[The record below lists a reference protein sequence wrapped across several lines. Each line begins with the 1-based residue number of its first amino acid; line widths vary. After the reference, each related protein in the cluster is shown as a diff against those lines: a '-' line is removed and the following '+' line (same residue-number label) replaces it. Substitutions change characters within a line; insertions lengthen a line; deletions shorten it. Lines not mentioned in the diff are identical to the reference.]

1 MQDQGFDTVEANHRL
16 GFEDD
21 ERDFRIGAMILQKL
35 GFSAVRLLTN
45 NPRKLAILADCGI
58 TVAERV
64 PLHVGQ
70 TAQNRDYLATKAAKS
85 GHLP

>member
-1 MQDQGFDTVEANHRL
+1 M
-16 GFEDD
+16 
-21 ERDFRIGAMILQKL
+21 

-45 NPRKLAILADCGI
+45 NPRKLAMMAASGI

-70 TAQNRDYLATKAAKS
+70 TAENRAYLATKAAKS
-85 GHLP
+85 GHLL